1 MKRYILFLW
10 GVLGVFL
17 SSYAQNVYTCRY
29 WFDQN
34 HSTSVVES
42 FTDSVWHGNIDVAS
56 LTNGLHT
63 LNLQVKDTSNRWNS
77 PRSYMFVKV
86 PDSIARQAVEYIC
99 WFDSDYSSRIAGNI
113 GNGHILLDVA
123 GLSEGEHTVNMTLK
137 HGDNYT
143 STRSYIFIKLP
154 QNTMYENTDYICWFD
169 SDYSSRIVGNIGN
182 GHILLDVAGLRDGVH
197 TVNISLKHGDNYT
210 STRSYMFVKVPDSTV
225 RENMEYIC
233 WFDRDYST
241 RITGNVGDGNIMLNV
256 ENLRD
261 GLHTVNITLKHGDNY
276 TSTHSYMFV
285 KVPDS
290 TVRENMEY
298 YCWFDNNYSTLQT
311 GPLGNG
317 HISLDVDSLAEGMHT
332 VTVMVKGNSFSP
344 SFTYTFEV
352 PNDSVFQDPT
362 YQEYLVRFVN
372 YDSTVIQWDSVM
384 YGMLPIYTGST
395 PQKPSTPQYS
405 YIFRGWN
412 PAVDTVRGNATYMAM
427 YDSVLNHYL
436 VSFVNYDGSLLQQDS
451 VAYGDS
457 AFYRGVVPQRPA
469 VAPCHYTFA
478 GWMPEIGIVDR
489 DTTFV
494 AQYDSIFFAITCLS
508 NDTAMGNASSSVPQY
523 GVPTVTLTAV
533 ANASY
538 RFVSWNDGNTDNP
551 RVITLSGDTVFTAL
565 FEEWD
570 DVAIADT
577 IVDVITACDSFTWI
591 NGVTYT
597 ESNNTATYR
606 ITQNDNDYYDGYG
619 TTEGGDEYGFIV
631 GENGDTIIYII
642 TVERKSAKNEA
653 KTAYLSGV
661 TYQLNLTIHN
671 SFDTTIY
678 ATICADSVYTENGF
692 VESIPGVYTNTHQ
705 TINGCDSTVTL
716 VLSIDSTCVS
726 SSLDTIVDVVVACDS
741 YTWIDGVTY
750 TESNNT
756 ATYRITQNDN
766 DYYDGYGTTE
776 GGDEYGF
783 IVGENGDTIIYIITV
798 ERKSAKNEAKTAYLS
813 GVTYQLN
820 LTIHNSFDTTI
831 YATICAD
838 SVYTE
843 NGFVESIPGVYTNTH
858 QTINGCDS
866 TVTLVLSIDSTC
878 VSSSLDTIVDVVV
891 ACDSYTWIDGVTYT
905 ESNNT
910 ATYRIVV
917 NNGDNEGVSDS
928 IPGFEVSANIVT
940 AVDRTTSNS
949 IYNGL
954 RSSSKSSS
962 RDTIMVLNLTINY
975 STDTTIYDT
984 ICANSMYVENGFN
997 TNVAGIYTDTLQTVN
1012 GCDSIVRLVL
1022 TVNSVST
1029 GTDSITAY
1037 DSYTWIDGV
1046 TYTASNNTATYT
1058 LTNAA
1063 GCDSVVTLNLTI
1075 NSSSSSIGIDSIIAF
1090 YSYTWIDGVTY
1101 TESTNTPTYHLYTVD
1116 GLDSIVILNLS
1127 IINIIDTM
1135 GDGGDIVITPDPDYI
1150 IGTLNYGDTILLSV
1164 QPESCYHF
1172 VNWSD
1177 GVTDNPRY
1185 IVATGGITLSANY
1198 ARNDTLIGIDTV
1210 VACSSYTWIN
1220 GETYTTSVVDTF
1232 ALTSANGCDSLAV
1245 LNLTISNAIIY
1256 TDVVTACGSF
1266 TWIDGYT
1273 YTSSTNTPT
1282 YTITSESGCDS
1293 IINLHLTIKNNSYSV
1308 DTQIACDTY
1317 TWIDGNTY
1325 VQSTTTPTYTLTAA
1339 NGCDSIVTL
1348 NLTIN
1353 HSTTGVDVV
1362 TACDSYTWIDGVT
1375 YTASNNTATYT
1386 LTNAAGCDSIVTLNL
1401 TINNSSTT
1409 VDNVTACDSYTWI
1422 DGVTYTESTDSVTYT
1437 LTNAAGCDSI
1447 VTLNLTI
1454 TNSTIGTDSVTAC
1467 DSYTWIDG
1475 VTYTESTDSVTYTL
1489 TNAAGCDS
1497 VVTLIL
1503 TINHSVYDTIV
1514 DTAMNE
1520 YTWNGT
1526 TYTESGVYEYAGE
1539 TTEGCDSIVTLMLT
1553 ITTVGIDVAD
1563 ELESLTFYPNPTS
1576 GTITF
1581 NRTDITKIEVMDAMG
1596 RIVAELENSYV
1607 INLSN
1612 LSKGYYTLRIT
1623 TPHGTAICKVIRN

>member
-86 PDSIARQAVEYIC
+86 PDSIAREAVEYIC

-123 GLSEGEHTVNMTLK
+123 GLSEGEHTVNITLK
-137 HGDNYT
+137 DGDNYT

-169 SDYSSRIVGNIGN
+169 SDYSSRITGNIGN

-225 RENMEYIC
+225 RENMEYYC
-233 WFDRDYST
+233 WFDSDYSS
-241 RITGNVGDGNIMLNV
+241 RITGNIGNGHILLDV
-256 ENLRD
+256 AGLRD
-261 GLHTVNITLKHGDNY
+261 GVHTVNISLKHGDNY
-276 TSTHSYMFV
+276 TSTRSYMFV

-298 YCWFDNNYSTLQT
+298 YCWFDSDYSTLQT

-317 HISLDVDSLAEGMHT
+317 HIQLDVDSLAEGMHT
-332 VTVMVKGNSFSP
+332 VTVMVKGSGFSP
-344 SFTYTFEV
+344 SFTYSFEV
-352 PNDSVFQDPT
+352 PNDSVFLDPT
-362 YQEYLVRFVN
+362 FHEYLVQFLN
-372 YDSTVIQWDSVM
+372 YDSTILQWDSVM
-384 YGMLPIYTGST
+384 YGTVPLYTGTT

-436 VSFVNYDGSLLQQDS
+436 VRFENYDGSLLQQDS

-469 VAPCHYTFA
+469 VAPCYYTFA
-478 GWMPEIGIVDR
+478 GWQPEIGIVEQ
-489 DTTFV
+489 DTIFV
-494 AQYDSIFFAITCLS
+494 AQYDSTLFAITCLS

-533 ANASY
+533 ANTGY

-577 IVDVITACDSFTWI
+577 IVDVITACDSYTWI

-606 ITQNDNDYYDGYG
+606 IT
-619 TTEGGDEYGFIV
+619 
-631 GENGDTIIYII
+631 
-642 TVERKSAKNEA
+642 
-653 KTAYLSGV
+653 
-661 TYQLNLTIHN
+661 
-671 SFDTTIY
+671 
-678 ATICADSVYTENGF
+678 
-692 VESIPGVYTNTHQ
+692 
-705 TINGCDSTVTL
+705 
-716 VLSIDSTCVS
+716 
-726 SSLDTIVDVVVACDS
+726 
-741 YTWIDGVTY
+741 
-750 TESNNT
+750 
-756 ATYRITQNDN
+756 
-766 DYYDGYGTTE
+766 
-776 GGDEYGF
+776 
-783 IVGENGDTIIYIITV
+783 
-798 ERKSAKNEAKTAYLS
+798 
-813 GVTYQLN
+813 
-820 LTIHNSFDTTI
+820 
-831 YATICAD
+831 
-838 SVYTE
+838 
-843 NGFVESIPGVYTNTH
+843 
-858 QTINGCDS
+858 
-866 TVTLVLSIDSTC
+866 
-878 VSSSLDTIVDVVV
+878 
-891 ACDSYTWIDGVTYT
+891 
-905 ESNNT
+905 
-910 ATYRIVV
+910 V
-917 NNGDNEGVSDS
+917 NNGGNEGVSDS

-940 AVDRTTSNS
+940 AVDKTTSNS
-949 IYNGL
+949 IYNSL

-1012 GCDSIVRLVL
+1012 GCDSIVTLVL

-1046 TYTASNNTATYT
+1046 TYTANNNTATYT

-1101 TESTNTPTYHLYTVD
+1101 TESTNTPTYHLYTID

-1150 IGTLNYGDTILLSV
+1150 IGTLNYGDTILLSA

-1185 IVATGGITLSANY
+1185 IVVTGGITLSANY
-1198 ARNDTLIGIDTV
+1198 ARNDALLGDTTV

-1232 ALTSANGCDSLAV
+1232 ALTTANGCDSLAV
-1245 LNLTISNAIIY
+1245 LNLTISNAVIY
-1256 TDVVTACGSF
+1256 TDEVTACGSY

-1362 TACDSYTWIDGVT
+1362 SACDSYTWIDGVT

-1386 LTNAAGCDSIVTLNL
+1386 LTNAAGCDSVVTLNL

-1454 TNSTIGTDSVTAC
+1454 NHGTAGTDSVTAC

-1489 TNAAGCDS
+1489 TNAMGCDS

-1563 ELESLTFYPNPTS
+1563 EPELTFYPNPTS

-1581 NRTDITKIEVMDAMG
+1581 NHTDIRKVEVMDGMG
-1596 RIVAELENSYV
+1596 RVVATFEDSYT
-1607 INLSN
+1607 IDLSN
-1612 LSKGYYTLRIT
+1612 LSKGYYVLRIT
-1623 TPHGTAICKVIRN
+1623 LPEGIAVRKVIRK

>member
-17 SSYAQNVYTCRY
+17 SSYAQNVYSCRY

-86 PDSIARQAVEYIC
+86 PDSIAREALEYIC

-225 RENMEYIC
+225 RENMEY
-233 WFDRDYST
+233 
-241 RITGNVGDGNIMLNV
+241 
-256 ENLRD
+256 
-261 GLHTVNITLKHGDNY
+261 
-276 TSTHSYMFV
+276 
-285 KVPDS
+285 
-290 TVRENMEY
+290 
-298 YCWFDNNYSTLQT
+298 YCWFDSDYSTLQI

-317 HISLDVDSLAEGMHT
+317 HIQLDVDSLAEGMHT
-332 VTVMVKGNSFSP
+332 VTVMVKGSGFSP

-362 YQEYLVRFVN
+362 YQEYLVRFLN

-412 PAVDTVRGNATYMAM
+412 PAVDTVRGNATYVAV

-436 VSFVNYDGSLLQQDS
+436 VRFENYDGSLLQQDS

-469 VAPCHYTFA
+469 VAPCYYTFA
-478 GWMPEIGIVDR
+478 GWQPEVGIVEQ
-489 DTTFV
+489 DTIFV
-494 AQYDSIFFAITCLS
+494 AQYDSTFFAITCLS

-533 ANASY
+533 ANAGY

-577 IVDVITACDSFTWI
+577 IVDVITACDSYTWI

-741 YTWIDGVTY
+741 YTWINGVTY

-891 ACDSYTWIDGVTYT
+891 ACDSYTWINGVTYT
-905 ESNNT
+905 ESTNT
-910 ATYRIVV
+910 PTYRITV
-917 NNGDNEGVSDS
+917 NNGGNEGVSDS

-940 AVDRTTSNS
+940 AVDKTTSNS
-949 IYNGL
+949 IYNSL

-1012 GCDSIVRLVL
+1012 GCDSVVRLQLV
-1022 TVNSVST
+1022 VYPV
-1029 GTDSITAY
+1029 Y
-1037 DSYTWIDGV
+1037 DTTIIAAICSGE
-1046 TYTASNNTATYT
+1046 TYTANGFNVSVAGTYT
-1058 LTNAA
+1058 DTLQTIN

-1075 NSSSSSIGIDSIIAF
+1075 NN
-1090 YSYTWIDGVTY
+1090 
-1101 TESTNTPTYHLYTVD
+1101 STA
-1116 GLDSIVILNLS
+1116 
-1127 IINIIDTM
+1127 
-1135 GDGGDIVITPDPDYI
+1135 
-1150 IGTLNYGDTILLSV
+1150 GT
-1164 QPESCYHF
+1164 
-1172 VNWSD
+1172 
-1177 GVTDNPRY
+1177 
-1185 IVATGGITLSANY
+1185 
-1198 ARNDTLIGIDTV
+1198 
-1210 VACSSYTWIN
+1210 
-1220 GETYTTSVVDTF
+1220 
-1232 ALTSANGCDSLAV
+1232 
-1245 LNLTISNAIIY
+1245 
-1256 TDVVTACGSF
+1256 
-1266 TWIDGYT
+1266 
-1273 YTSSTNTPT
+1273 
-1282 YTITSESGCDS
+1282 
-1293 IINLHLTIKNNSYSV
+1293 
-1308 DTQIACDTY
+1308 
-1317 TWIDGNTY
+1317 
-1325 VQSTTTPTYTLTAA
+1325 
-1339 NGCDSIVTL
+1339 
-1348 NLTIN
+1348 
-1353 HSTTGVDVV
+1353 DVV

-1386 LTNAAGCDSIVTLNL
+1386 LTNAAGCDSVVTLNL

-1437 LTNAAGCDSI
+1437 LTNAVGCDSI

-1454 TNSTIGTDSVTAC
+1454 NHGTAGTDVVTAC

-1489 TNAAGCDS
+1489 TNAMGCDS
-1497 VVTLIL
+1497 VVTLNL
-1503 TINHSVYDTIV
+1503 TVNYAVYDTIV
-1514 DTAMNE
+1514 DTAVNE
-1520 YTWNGT
+1520 YVWNGT
-1526 TYTESGVYEYAGE
+1526 TYTESGVYQYSD
-1539 TTEGCDSIVTLMLT
+1539 TTVAGCDSIVTLILT
-1553 ITTVGIDVAD
+1553 IQTVGVETAD
-1563 ELESLTFYPNPTS
+1563 ELETLAFYPNPTN

-1581 NRTDITKIEVMDAMG
+1581 NRRDITKIEVMDAMG
-1596 RIVAELENSYV
+1596 RIVAEFENSYV
-1607 INLSN
+1607 IDLSK
-1612 LSKGYYTLRIT
+1612 LTKGYYTLRIT
-1623 TPHGTAICKVIRN
+1623 LPEGIAVRKVIRK